1 MNDTRCCAIF
11 LREEHGAQSF
21 MISRDEN
28 KRWTILAS
36 GSHVYSDISA
46 LRRRRYQRLE
56 T

>member
-1 MNDTRCCAIF
+1 
-11 LREEHGAQSF
+11 